1 MISKWKIS
9 EPNLI
14 KSRNL
19 SESLEVSLEI
29 AKLLILRNI
38 ETFSQAKSFF
48 RPQLNNMHDPFKMKG
63 MQKAVDRIIL
73 AIQKKEK
80 VLIYGD
86 YDVDGTTAVSLV
98 FEFFRDKI
106 LDIDYYIPDRYA
118 EGYGVSMASIDYAKK
133 NNYSLIIALD
143 CGIRAV
149 EQVDYAHKKNI
160 DFIICDHHNPGDQLP
175 LAIAILNPKQAD
187 CTYPFKELSGCGVG
201 FKLVQAYCISQ
212 NIDLDSTI
220 HLLDLLAISIAA
232 DIVPINGENRTLMF
246 FGLKQLNS
254 KPRPGLLALI
264 NIAEKKNEIKIS
276 DILFGIAPLI
286 NAAGRIIHG
295 KKAVQVLIEKKIS
308 QANIYAKEIKENNN
322 TRKELDKSITEEAI
336 KKIDSHKKSTV
347 LYSSKWHKGVVGIVA
362 SRVIEKFYKP
372 TIILVEKDGMLT
384 GSARSVH
391 DFDIY
396 QAINECAYL
405 CEKFGGHKYAAG
417 LSIKKENIEAFI
429 LKFEE
434 VVSRDIKDDQLNMK
448 FNIDLEIS
456 LAQINNKFFRLIK
469 QFAPFGPINPNPKF
483 ISKNVNLN
491 SCRAIGQDKSHL
503 KCIASDNLGFQIEA
517 IGFGLATKLP
527 LLNNSLTV
535 SICYGIT
542 ENIWNGKTTNQII
555 IYDIR
560 I

>member
-73 AIQKKEK
+73 AIQKKQK

-106 LDIDYYIPDRYA
+106 LDIDYYIPDRYT

>member
-63 MQKAVDRIIL
+63 MQTAVDRIIL
-73 AIQKKEK
+73 AIQKKQK

-336 KKIDSHKKSTV
+336 KKIDSQKKSTV

-483 ISKNVNLN
+483 ISKNVHLN

>member
-73 AIQKKEK
+73 AIQKKQK

-149 EQVDYAHKKNI
+149 DQVDYAHKKNI

-212 NIDLDSTI
+212 NIDLDCTI

-264 NIAEKKNEIKIS
+264 NIADKKNEIKIS

-405 CEKFGGHKYAAG
+405 CEKLEVINMLQGYQ
-417 LSIKKENIEAFI
+417 LKKKI
-429 LKFEE
+429 LK
-434 VVSRDIKDDQLNMK
+434 
-448 FNIDLEIS
+448 
-456 LAQINNKFFRLIK
+456 RL
-469 QFAPFGPINPNPKF
+469 F
-483 ISKNVNLN
+483 
-491 SCRAIGQDKSHL
+491 
-503 KCIASDNLGFQIEA
+503 
-517 IGFGLATKLP
+517 
-527 LLNNSLTV
+527 
-535 SICYGIT
+535 
-542 ENIWNGKTTNQII
+542 
-555 IYDIR
+555 
-560 I
+560 